1 LRTDFAIFFSTNR
14 GSFFS
19 AMEMPLSNFRLSC
32 SDNRSPEV
40 CLEYYTKG
48 NARPGA
54 EMAISR
60 KAKDRE
66 SKEEQ
71 P

>member
-1 LRTDFAIFFSTNR
+1 
-14 GSFFS
+14 
-19 AMEMPLSNFRLSC
+19 MEMPLSNFRLSC